1 MRHALVGILLS
12 GLGSTALLTAQ
23 GTAPDAYDGC
33 AFVSAAEVE
42 ATMGGK
48 LSRRPRVVRT
58 TLGTVETY
66 GCNYRSETF
75 TVEVRLEAGRSRDD
89 LQMYLKAL
97 GATVKQT
104 TASALQPVSGI
115 GDGAWWGPVNA
126 TSGIFH
132 VVDGTDVLWVQTY
145 GKSAGA
151 GSLEKTRAV
160 MDKVFA
166 HYKGARK

>member
-1 MRHALVGILLS
+1 MHYALVAILLS
-12 GLGSTALLTAQ
+12 GLGSAPLPDQ
-23 GTAPDAYDGC
+23 GAAADGFDGC
-33 AFVSAAEVE
+33 AFISAADAE

-48 LSRRPRVVRT
+48 LSRRPRVVRR
-58 TLGTVETY
+58 TLGTVESY
-66 GCNYRSETF
+66 GCNYRGEDF
-75 TVEVRLEAGRSRDD
+75 TIEVRVEAGRSRDD

-104 TASALQPVSGI
+104 TASALTPVSGI
-115 GDGAWWGPVNA
+115 GDGAWWGPVNP

-132 VVDGTDVLWVQTY
+132 VVSGTDVIWVQTY
-145 GKSAGA
+145 GKSPGA

-166 HYKGARK
+166 HYKSVRK